1 MERRRLELRTLR
13 KGFLEIFKKNYKI
26 YQCMWHLLIV
36 LPVYF
41 SELARGKGEVI
52 LGAVSFSCFPES
64 LGLWKH
70 SFSFK
75 FLFFIMKW
83 KRKKYIFIDLSCFV
97 MYFGSYFHVGFL
109 YLRLY
114 TLCICEGNIIRVYL
128 EVYLES
134 NTRNL
139 PLLLMNVTYIKLLLK
154 KKNKSVRVYCK

>member
-1 MERRRLELRTLR
+1 
-13 KGFLEIFKKNYKI
+13 
-26 YQCMWHLLIV
+26 
-36 LPVYF
+36 
-41 SELARGKGEVI
+41 
-52 LGAVSFSCFPES
+52 
-64 LGLWKH
+64 
-70 SFSFK
+70 
-75 FLFFIMKW
+75 MKW

-154 KKNKSVRVYCK
+154 KKINLSEFIVNKL